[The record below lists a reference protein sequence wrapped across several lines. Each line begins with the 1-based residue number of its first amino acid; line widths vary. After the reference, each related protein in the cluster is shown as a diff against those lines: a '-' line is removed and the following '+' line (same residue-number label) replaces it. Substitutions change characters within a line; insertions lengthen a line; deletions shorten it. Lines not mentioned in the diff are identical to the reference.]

1 MRTLNKYN
9 RKTVGD
15 RLVGLRRFK
24 DCSPPEISIGL
35 LKNMPILNFAAKRGF
50 FRRQGVLSY
59 ACYWGGTDTILNL
72 ILPLHRTP
80 PLLTIPKMWGLHE
93 CLSTVSLASLGNRN
107 ASQSLF
113 PLPLKWHGRP
123 GSDNKPLYC
132 AFHEACQRSAD

>member
-1 MRTLNKYN
+1 MGIDWWGSGGLKTTPHRKY
-9 RKTVGD
+9 RSVY
-15 RLVGLRRFK
+15 L
-24 DCSPPEISIGL
+24 I
-35 LKNMPILNFAAKRGF
+35 NMPILNFAAKRGF

-132 AFHEACQRSAD
+132 AFHEACQRSADLLQFCMP

>member
-1 MRTLNKYN
+1 MGIDWWGSGGLKTTPHRKY
-9 RKTVGD
+9 RSVY
-15 RLVGLRRFK
+15 L
-24 DCSPPEISIGL
+24 I
-35 LKNMPILNFAAKRGF
+35 NMPILNFAAKRGF

-72 ILPLHRTP
+72 ILPLHHTP
-80 PLLTIPKMWGLHE
+80 PLQTIPKMWGFYE